1 MFVIRFLLSFVTV
14 FLAGVGVYVID
25 TPAQAQRD
33 LARGLAGL
41 GVTAMGARPLETL
54 AAAGAGAAPLLLGG
68 AEEEV
73 SDAQERPVL
82 DAERLAPTP
91 APERAVS
98 QAKFLRPPS

>member
-25 TPAQAQRD
+25 TPAQAHRD

-41 GVTAMGARPLETL
+41 GVQGMGARPLETL
-54 AAAGAGAAPLLLGG
+54 AAAGAGAAPLLGG
-68 AEEEV
+68 AGEV
-73 SDAQERPVL
+73 SEEAPL
-82 DAERLAPTP
+82 PHAERLAPPP

>member
-41 GVTAMGARPLETL
+41 GGAAMGARPLETL
-54 AAAGAGAAPLLLGG
+54 AAAGAGAAPLLGG
-68 AEEEV
+68 AGEV
-73 SDAQERPVL
+73 SEEAAPVL
-82 DAERLAPTP
+82 NAERFAPTP